1 MTDTPLKSVERI
13 TAPALEPLSL
23 TETKLFLRVDTT
35 NEDALITSLIK
46 VAREGAETYTGRSLN
61 TQSHRLRVEGDMPST
76 IVLPK
81 GPVISIQTVATS
93 SLGQSQQT
101 LDAARYRLINPRG
114 VLQLF
119 NAPTGDTLTIT
130 YAAGYGDNASDVP
143 SLIRQGMLHHIAQMF
158 ENRESNGAIPELSR
172 TLYFPFR
179 EVRI

>member
-1 MTDTPLKSVERI
+1 MTDTPQKSVERI

-35 NEDALITSLIK
+35 NEDTLITSFIK
-46 VAREGAETYTGRSLN
+46 VAREAAETYTGRSLN
-61 TQSHRLRVEGDMPST
+61 TQSHRLIVEGCIPDT
-76 IVLPK
+76 ILLPK
-81 GPVISIQTVATS
+81 APIISIQTVVVSTRGANM
-93 SLGQSQQT
+93 QT
-101 LDAARYRLINPRG
+101 VDTARYRLINPRG

-119 NAPTGDTLTIT
+119 NTPTGDTLTIT

-158 ENRESNGAIPELSR
+158 ENRESTGVIPELSR

-179 EVRI
+179 EVRL

>member
-1 MTDTPLKSVERI
+1 MTDTPIRSVLRI

-23 TETKLFLRVDTT
+23 VETKLFLRVDTT
-35 NEDALITSLIK
+35 AEDTLITSLIK
-46 VAREGAETYTGRSLN
+46 VAREAAEIFTGRSLN
-61 TQSHRLRVEGDMPST
+61 TQSHRFILEG
-76 IVLPK
+76 VLPETIILPK
-81 GPVISIQTVATS
+81 SPIISVQTVS
-93 SLGQSQQT
+93 VSLRGANAQT

-119 NAPTGDTLTIT
+119 DSPSGDTLTIT

-158 ENRESNGAIPELSR
+158 DSREQTGAIPELSR

-179 EVRI
+179 EVRL